1 MSEQQFHDDPT
12 FPEFPEGEG
21 GQGQRTDQP
30 GGNWDEVLAQLKQF
44 GETLGR
50 AIEQSW
56 NDPKTQSV
64 VDQVKDGL
72 NQAAQDVDIAI
83 EKAKTDPT
91 VKQFGED
98 AKDAW
103 KELED
108 TGKEAVEKAKPHL
121 INAMKNLNEAFK
133 NVLGGKEDDTNPPT

>member
-12 FPEFPEGEG
+12 FPEFSEQG
-21 GQGQRTDQP
+21 GQQQSDQASES
-30 GGNWDEVLAQLKQF
+30 WEEVLAQLKQF

-56 NDPKTQSV
+56 NDPRTQHV

-72 NQAAQDVDIAI
+72 NRAAQDVDIAI
-83 EKAKTDPT
+83 EKAKTDPA
-91 VKQFGED
+91 VQQFGAD
-98 AKDAW
+98 AKDTW
-103 KELED
+103 KELEE

-133 NVLGGKEDDTNPPT
+133 NVLGGKEDEQTPPEG